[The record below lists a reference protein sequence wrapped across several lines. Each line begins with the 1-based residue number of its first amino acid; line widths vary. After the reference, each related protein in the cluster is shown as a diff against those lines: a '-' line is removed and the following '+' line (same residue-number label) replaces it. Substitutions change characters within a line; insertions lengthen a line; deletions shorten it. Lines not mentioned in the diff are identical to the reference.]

1 MTNKKRLIYVRPD
14 IMVAELHVT
23 SQLLTTSHQVT
34 TNRENYSDGGDYT
47 WED

>member
-23 SQLLTTSHQVT
+23 SQLLSTSPQVT
-34 TNRENYSDGGDYT
+34 TDRENYSDGWDYE
-47 WED
+47 W